1 LLPYTE
7 AVVKESM
14 RLYPPAYAVGREAL
28 QNCVIGDYA
37 VPAGS
42 TIYFSP
48 WVLHRD
54 ARWFAAPEI
63 FRPER
68 WLDGST
74 AQLPKY
80 VYIPFGGGPRV
91 CIGERFAMMEAILVL
106 ATIRRRFELEMA
118 GPDPAPFPSI
128 TLRPDGGPIMRV
140 RTSSV

>member
-1 LLPYTE
+1 
-7 AVVKESM
+7 VVKESM

-28 QNCVIGDYA
+28 KDCVIGDYA
-37 VPAGS
+37 VPAGA

-54 ARWFAAPEI
+54 SRWFAEPES

-68 WLDGST
+68 WLDGSM
-74 AQLPKY
+74 ADLPKY

-106 ATIRRRFELEMA
+106 ATIHRGFELEMA

-140 RTSSV
+140 RTSSA